1 MLWAHSDQRK
11 WWAQRV
17 AFSAVVSLSFSAS
30 CFAQEPPLSVPLA
43 GSLIGNPSSGCDAG
57 LLAATSFYGTVTP
70 TNAGAAS
77 PTASTPAGPS
87 STAAANSASDL
98 NVPLYGGSN
107 LPLYGNPL
115 AGDNVPLYSEPNPGT
130 NAPLYTTAT
139 ANTYTGL
146 YGGAHTRLSPVADAE
161 PTACRSGIPLGEWL
175 IYPSV
180 RLYSLASDN
189 LFLAPSGKISAVG
202 FGETPSVTAQW
213 TNGIHT
219 TTIFANIDAQQYP
232 NDSFINA
239 FNRQATFTQQYSPLP
254 DLTFTAV
261 GNYSHVTV
269 TNSFTSAIPS
279 AVTTPVATPTRLPD
293 GNIEL
298 PNGEIVS
305 PTGQV
310 VGSVNG
316 PSGATGT
323 AIVNPYDQYTGTVSV
338 SKIFNRAI
346 LNLSGAWAQTDYQSV
361 QNPGTSSAFT
371 GYGTQTFSGNGSVWL
386 DPTFYAYS
394 NGVFSAHTNNGGLDP
409 YTQAYRTEGG
419 IGTRQIGLF
428 KGSVYYGYQGSNSDT
443 AGLAGGAVYGGRIS
457 YYPTLAGTITASVDT
472 TINKASGGFTTLAL
486 AVDSPVQIPV
496 TSSTRVT
503 HSALQTTYQIA
514 PLWTTVASLSYTQID
529 YFGSP
534 RVDNAW
540 QADAELSYDIWRNMT
555 LSLEYEYTNITSNAP
570 GNNATR
576 NLIMMSALYHF

>member
-1 MLWAHSDQRK
+1 MPG
-11 WWAQRV
+11 
-17 AFSAVVSLSFSAS
+17 
-30 CFAQEPPLSVPLA
+30 PPVRRLHH
-43 GSLIGNPSSGCDAG
+43 
-57 LLAATSFYGTVTP
+57 LLVQ
-70 TNAGAAS
+70 
-77 PTASTPAGPS
+77 TARRRR
-87 STAAANSASDL
+87 TAASDL

-115 AGDNVPLYSEPNPGT
+115 AGDNVPLYSEPNAGT

-146 YGGAHTRLSPVADAE
+146 YGGANTRRSPVANAE
-161 PTACRSGIPLGEWL
+161 PTSCRSGIPLGEWL

-239 FNRQATFTQQYSPLP
+239 FNQQATFTQQYSPLP

-310 VGSVNG
+310 SAASMDHPAPRAPRLSIRTINTQERYRSAKFSIAPYSISAAPGHRPTINRCRIQEHPRRS
-316 PSGATGT
+316 PDTAHKHSSG
-323 AIVNPYDQYTGTVSV
+323 D
-338 SKIFNRAI
+338 
-346 LNLSGAWAQTDYQSV
+346 
-361 QNPGTSSAFT
+361 
-371 GYGTQTFSGNGSVWL
+371 GSVWL

-394 NGVFSAHTNNGGLDP
+394 NGVFSTHTNNGELDP
-409 YTQAYRTEGG
+409 YTQSYRTEGG
-419 IGTRQIGLF
+419 LGTRQIGLF

-457 YYPTLAGTITASVDT
+457 YYPSLAGTITASLDT

-486 AVDSPVQIPV
+486 AINSPVQIPV

-514 PLWTTVASLSYTQID
+514 PLWTTAASLSYTEID

-540 QADAELSYDIWRNMT
+540 QADAQLSYDIWRNMT
-555 LSLEYEYTNITSNAP
+555 LSLEYEYTNVTSNAP

>member
-1 MLWAHSDQRK
+1 MLWAHSDQQK
-11 WWAQRV
+11 LWALRA
-17 AFSAVVSLSFSAS
+17 AFGVIVLLSFSTS
-30 CFAQEPPLSVPLA
+30 SFAQEPPLGVPLA
-43 GSLIGNPSSGCDAG
+43 GGLIGNPSSGCDPG
-57 LLAATSFYGTVTP
+57 LLASTSFYGTVTP

-77 PTASTPAGPS
+77 PTASSPAGPS
-87 STAAANSASDL
+87 STGAANSASDL

-115 AGDNVPLYSEPNPGT
+115 AGDNVPLYSEPNAGT
-130 NAPLYTTAT
+130 NAPLYTT
-139 ANTYTGL
+139 GL
-146 YGGAHTRLSPVADAE
+146 YGGGNTRLSPVANAE
-161 PTACRSGIPLGEWL
+161 PTSCRSGIPLGEWL
-175 IYPSV
+175 IYPSIRV
-180 RLYSLASDN
+180 YSLGSDN

-202 FGETPSVTAQW
+202 FGQTPSVTAQW

-232 NDSFINA
+232 SDSFINT

-269 TNSFTSAIPS
+269 TGSFMSAIPS
-279 AVTTPVATPTRLPD
+279 AVTTPVATPTLLPD

-298 PNGEIVS
+298 PNGQIVS

-323 AIVNPYDQYTGTVSV
+323 SIVNPYDQYTGTVSV
-338 SKIFNRAI
+338 SKIFNRAV

-361 QNPGTSSAFT
+361 QSPGTSSAFT
-371 GYGTQTFSGNGSVWL
+371 GYASQTFHGDGSVWL
-386 DPTFYAYS
+386 GPTLYAYS
-394 NGVFSAHTNNGGLDP
+394 NGSFSTHTNNGGLDP

-419 IGTRQIGLF
+419 LGTRQIGLF
-428 KGSVYYGYQGSNSDT
+428 QGSLYYGYQGSNSDSG
-443 AGLAGGAVYGGRIS
+443 GLSGGAVYGGKIS
-457 YYPTLAGTITASVDT
+457 YYPTLAGTITASLDT

-486 AVDSPVQIPV
+486 AIDLPVQIPV

-503 HSALQTTYQIA
+503 HSALGTTYQIA
-514 PLWTTVASLSYTQID
+514 PLWSTAGSISYTQID

-540 QADAELSYDIWRNMT
+540 QADAQLSYNIWRNMT
-555 LSLEYEYTNITSNAP
+555 LSWEYEYTNVTSNAP

-576 NLIMMSALYHF
+576 NFIEMSALYHF